1 MAEDSALK
9 IGYQGAPGAFSHR
22 AVKIFAEQI
31 NRLDEVVPVSCKTF
45 EEVFNRILSG
55 ECSHGVI
62 PLENSSVGSI
72 VANYDLLWKNQAIQ
86 IVAEIYLPIHHNL
99 IGFSDT
105 DLSKLTEI
113 YSHPVALDQ
122 CRSFLKEFG
131 DAKAVTHWDTGAAVF
146 HVKETG
152 DRTYAAIAGQ
162 FAAEETGLTILRA
175 NIEDFS
181 GNRTRFGVITLVN
194 GQSPA
199 SPAAPVKISCVVEI
213 AHQPGALANLLRNL
227 AILGVN
233 LTKIESRP
241 IPETP
246 WHYRFFLD
254 IEVPFDEIVP
264 AVATTVGRLS
274 EAHKILGCYK
284 PWREAE
290 QA

>member
-1 MAEDSALK
+1 
-9 IGYQGAPGAFSHR
+9 
-22 AVKIFAEQI
+22 
-31 NRLDEVVPVSCKTF
+31 
-45 EEVFNRILSG
+45 
-55 ECSHGVI
+55 VI

-72 VANYDLLWKNQAIQ
+72 VANYDLLWKNQVELIG
-86 IVAEIYLPIHHNL
+86 EIYLPIHHNL

-105 DLSKLTEI
+105 DVDKLEEI

-122 CRSFLKEFG
+122 CRNFLKSLSNS
-131 DAKAVTHWDTGAAVF
+131 KAVTYWDTGASAF
-146 HVKETG
+146 FVKETG
-152 DRTYAAIAGQ
+152 NRAYASIASE
-162 FAAEETGLTILRA
+162 FAAEESGLTILRR

-181 GNRTRFGVITLVN
+181 GNRTRFGVITLVD
-194 GQSPA
+194 GERSAP
-199 SPAAPVKISCVVEI
+199 PAAPVKISCVVEI

-264 AVATTVGRLS
+264 AVASTVGKLS
-274 EAHKILGCYK
+274 EAHKILGSYK
-284 PWREAE
+284 PWQDTNEG
-290 QA
+290 Q

>member
-1 MAEDSALK
+1 MTEDTALK

-31 NRLDEVVPVSCKTF
+31 DRLDEVEPVSCKTF
-45 EEVFNRILSG
+45 EEVFNRILSR

-72 VANYDLLWKNQAIQ
+72 VANYDLLWKNQTIE

-105 DLSKLTEI
+105 DISKLAEI

-122 CRSFLKEFG
+122 CRNFLREFS
-131 DAKAVTHWDTGAAVF
+131 DAKAVTYWDTGAAVF

-162 FAAEETGLTILRA
+162 FAAEETGLTILRP

-194 GQSPA
+194 GQSPP

-264 AVATTVGRLS
+264 SVGTTVGRLS
-274 EAHKILGCYK
+274 EAYKILGCYK
-284 PWREAE
+284 PWQEAA
-290 QA
+290 QS

>member
-1 MAEDSALK
+1 MANNSELK

-22 AVKIFAEQI
+22 AVKIFAEEL
-31 NRLDEVVPVSCKTF
+31 NRSDEVVPVSCKTF
-45 EEVFNRILSG
+45 DEVFARILSH

-72 VANYDLLWKNQAIQ
+72 VANYDLLWKHR
-86 IVAEIYLPIHHNL
+86 VEMVGEIYLPIHHNL

-105 DLSKLTEI
+105 DVSKLDEI

-122 CRSFLKEFG
+122 CRTFLKELSHS
-131 DAKAVTHWDTGAAVF
+131 KAVSYWDTSAAAF
-146 HVKETG
+146 FVKETG
-152 DRTYAAIAGQ
+152 SRAFAAIASQ
-162 FAAEETGLTILRA
+162 FAAEESGLVILRRD
-175 NIEDFS
+175 IEDFS
-181 GNRTRFGVITLVN
+181 GNRTRFGVITLIN
-194 GQSPA
+194 GNTPA
-199 SPAAPVKISCVVEI
+199 PPAAPLKISCVVEL

-254 IEVPFDEIVP
+254 IEVPFDEVSD
-264 AVATTVGRLS
+264 AVASTVGRLS
-274 EAHKILGCYK
+274 EAHKILGRYK
-284 PWREAE
+284 PWQEPAE
-290 QA
+290 

>member
-1 MAEDSALK
+1 MTHPALK

-22 AVKIFAEQI
+22 AVKIFAEEL

-45 EEVFNRILSG
+45 DEVFSRLASH

-72 VANYDLLWKNQAIQ
+72 VANYDLLWKSD
-86 IVAEIYLPIHHNL
+86 VEMVGEIYLPIHHNL

-105 DLSKLTEI
+105 DVSKLTEI

-122 CRSFLKEFG
+122 CRAVLKELNH
-131 DAKAVTHWDTGAAVF
+131 AKAVSYWDTSAAAFFVE
-146 HVKETG
+146 ETG
-152 DRTYAAIAGQ
+152 DRQYAAIASQ
-162 FAAEETGLTILRA
+162 FAAEETGLQILRS
-175 NIEDFS
+175 NIEDFK
-181 GNRTRFGVITLVN
+181 GNRTRFGVITQIN
-194 GQSPA
+194 GHPPA
-199 SPAAPVKISCVVEI
+199 PPVAPYKISCVVEI

-254 IEVPFDEIVP
+254 IEIPFNEIND
-264 AVATTVGRLS
+264 AVIAAIEKFSG
-274 EAHKILGCYK
+274 AHKILGRYK
-284 PWREAE
+284 PWQEI
-290 QA
+290 QQ